1 MTSSKRKANVVK
13 TSVSQNQCC
22 DNTLI
27 NKQNVYIKSHKN
39 KSTCTGKENTKN
51 HTNEKHQRWGSLHGH
66 RNKQAGKEYSLL
78 PTSNHSTIDT
88 HPFKDLKFGYSI
100 LYMPGVSVN

>member
-27 NKQNVYIKSHKN
+27 NKQNVYIKLHKN
-39 KSTCTGKENTKN
+39 KSTCTGKENTKTIQMRN
-51 HTNEKHQRWGSLHGH
+51 IKDGGHCMAIVTSKREKSIPCYRLRTIVLLIHTPSKTLSLAI
-66 RNKQAGKEYSLL
+66 RSYTCQA
-78 PTSNHSTIDT
+78 
-88 HPFKDLKFGYSI
+88 FQ
-100 LYMPGVSVN
+100 